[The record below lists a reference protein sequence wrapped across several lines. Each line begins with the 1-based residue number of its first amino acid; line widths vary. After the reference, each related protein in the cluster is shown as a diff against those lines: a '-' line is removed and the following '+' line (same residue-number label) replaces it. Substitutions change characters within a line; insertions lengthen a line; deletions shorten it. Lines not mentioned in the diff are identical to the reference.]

1 MLGWSKRR
9 LVFRFLHSVWNIISF
24 DVSNIHIQVEGVEFE
39 TLVLVALLGAD
50 NVFVLNF
57 EGLDEFWDRNRAH
70 QVWNGNVLHCPLVQG
85 LLHIGA
91 FLLSEEVLQREK
103 SPTHVTD
110 LQRFKGEGVGL
121 VVEHDLNLVAGKAV
135 SETELGQV
143 AHEENDVLEVISGVL
158 LIVVL
163 GHEIQQHFKVELWL
177 LHVQSV
183 VDGVEVELPLHF
195 EGAGEEE
202 ELSGERLGFVFGDLV
217 NVYLVEVGD
226 ELPEN
231 QGLFWSQFIRMK
243 ITEDVEGHEEMELGR
258 MLHIFQFWK
267 DFVQELD
274 EGVEDDVFLR
284 FRPDVIH
291 HGLFSWE
298 LRIQFMDD
306 LEELVEYDGETDHI
320 FVVFFIAPEEG
331 LLLLDQF
338 HGQVHFQFF
347 GIFHFLQRENGE
359 VELDQEFEVV
369 VDFSE
374 LFGGDLGVDQLQDHF
389 LDILVPVFLHID
401 EVLDEIHILLE
412 LLRELLYF
420 LIEYVD
426 QGLVSLLLKDEV
438 LESLLQL
445 NQHLYFVRVV
455 GGLEDFFRLRQEE
468 VLVDLFALGQER
480 VQGRRVDVLVEG
492 IK

>member
-1 MLGWSKRR
+1 
-9 LVFRFLHSVWNIISF
+9 
-24 DVSNIHIQVEGVEFE
+24 
-39 TLVLVALLGAD
+39 
-50 NVFVLNF
+50 
-57 EGLDEFWDRNRAH
+57 
-70 QVWNGNVLHCPLVQG
+70 
-85 LLHIGA
+85 
-91 FLLSEEVLQREK
+91 
-103 SPTHVTD
+103 
-110 LQRFKGEGVGL
+110 
-121 VVEHDLNLVAGKAV
+121 
-135 SETELGQV
+135 
-143 AHEENDVLEVISGVL
+143 
-158 LIVVL
+158 
-163 GHEIQQHFKVELWL
+163 
-177 LHVQSV
+177 
-183 VDGVEVELPLHF
+183 
-195 EGAGEEE
+195 
-202 ELSGERLGFVFGDLV
+202 
-217 NVYLVEVGD
+217 
-226 ELPEN
+226 
-231 QGLFWSQFIRMK
+231 
-243 ITEDVEGHEEMELGR
+243 
-258 MLHIFQFWK
+258 
-267 DFVQELD
+267 
-274 EGVEDDVFLR
+274 
-284 FRPDVIH
+284 
-291 HGLFSWE
+291 
-298 LRIQFMDD
+298 MDD

-492 IK
+492 IKQLSQKPLLFLFHGFFVSNERGVVDERLEVHVEELDQEMGVFFILGLCADVLRKHVLKSLVDGLVVFK